1 MAENL
6 KSKEQARFLLPCR
19 MTPALLG
26 LAAAL
31 TVWAVHPADSLA
43 LLPSTLLLLAGCV
56 VGVLLGR
63 QYRKT
68 VAPLQADADAEPT
81 AVAAKR

>member
-19 MTPALLG
+19 VTPALLG

-31 TVWAVHPADSLA
+31 LRATRPLCHTGGPWHCANVTQRVPG
-43 LLPSTLLLLAGCV
+43 PS
-56 VGVLLGR
+56 
-63 QYRKT
+63 
-68 VAPLQADADAEPT
+68 
-81 AVAAKR
+81 